1 MKVLF
6 VHQNF
11 PAQFGH
17 LAAALAADPDCEV
30 AAIGSDTAGSVAG
43 VRLVRYSL
51 GQPDLRHT
59 HNFARRFDL
68 ECRRAE
74 QVLYAAGDLIASGF
88 TPDVVVVHHGW
99 GEALPLRA
107 AFPQARLVLYC
118 EYYYQAQGGDVGF
131 DPADTPLTR
140 DAETALRARNA
151 ATLLALTEC
160 DIAIS
165 PTKWQRS
172 TFPSEFQSKIRV
184 IHEGIDTREVRRNP
198 TATFSPRAGLE
209 LRPGDEVITFVAR
222 DLEPIRGYP
231 TFMRALPR
239 LLAERPRAHVV
250 IVGGDGTSYGAPPPE
265 GDNWKEIGLRVVA
278 DKIDLA
284 RVHFVGRLAR
294 ADFLSVLSL
303 SAVHVYLTAP
313 FVLSWS
319 MLEAMAMRCPI
330 IASDTAPCREVINDG
345 VNGLLVDF
353 FDADA
358 LAAAVAELLKNQKRG
373 ASLGY
378 EARRTV
384 KKRYRSQWAVQR
396 MREQLFGKIV
406 ISAVKSSDDL

>member
-1 MKVLF
+1 MKILF

-17 LAAALAADPDCEV
+17 IAAALATDPTCEV
-30 AAIGSDTAGSVAG
+30 AAIGSETVGSVAG

-59 HNFARRFDL
+59 HTFARRFDVD
-68 ECRRAE
+68 CRRAE

-88 TPDVVVVHHGW
+88 MPDVVVVHHGW

-131 DPADTPLTR
+131 DPADPPLTR
-140 DAETALRARNA
+140 DGETALRARNA
-151 ATLLALTEC
+151 ATLLALSEC

-172 TFPSEFQSKIRV
+172 TFPREFHSKIRV
-184 IHEGIDTREVRRNP
+184 IHEGIDTQEVRRDPN
-198 TATFSPRAGLE
+198 ATFSPRPGLT
-209 LRPGDEVITFVAR
+209 LRPGDEVVTFVAR

-239 LLAERPRAHVV
+239 SLAERPAAHIV
-250 IVGGDGTSYGAPPPE
+250 IVGADGTSYGAPPPE
-265 GDNWKEIGLRVVA
+265 GDTWKAIGLRAVA
-278 DKIDLA
+278 DSIDMA

-294 ADFLSVLSL
+294 ADYLTVLSL
-303 SAVHVYLTAP
+303 SAVHVYLTVP

-319 MLEAMAMRCPI
+319 MLEAMAMRCPLV
-330 IASDTAPCREVINDG
+330 ASDTAPCREVIESGLNG
-345 VNGLLVDF
+345 VLVDF
-353 FDADA
+353 FDVDA
-358 LAAAVAELLKNQKRG
+358 LAEQVHRLLADPARG
-373 ASLGY
+373 AALGG

-384 KKRYRSQWAVQR
+384 KKRYRLDRAL
-396 MREQLFGKIV
+396 EKIRK
-406 ISAVKSSDDL
+406 ALE